1 MNKKN
6 KKKMNS
12 FFVIN
17 AKNLIVSVLIIMLFV
32 TICLAG
38 SSLVDN
44 VVETASANRLLPVYS
59 VETDKKVVA
68 LTFDCAWRCK

>member
-1 MNKKN
+1 MNK
-6 KKKMNS
+6 

-17 AKNLIVSVLIIMLFV
+17 AKQVVVTMCIALFLIS
-32 TICLAG
+32 ICLAG

-44 VVETASANRLLPVYS
+44 VVETSASNRLLPVYS

-68 LTFDCAWRCK
+68 LTFDCAWRSRGYSVNY

>member
-1 MNKKN
+1 MSKKN
-6 KKKMNS
+6 INK

-44 VVETASANRLLPVYS
+44 VVETASTNRLLPVYS

-68 LTFDCAWRCK
+68 LTFDCAWRSR